1 MSMSHVEEYEMC
13 TQLSC
18 SISSTADCYSLMFN
32 MSLSTQESS
41 EDDYILVARLDN
53 ARIMANILK
62 AIHFKEVVII
72 LFYRS
77 VPEYKT

>member
-1 MSMSHVEEYEMC
+1 
-13 TQLSC
+13 
-18 SISSTADCYSLMFN
+18 MFN